1 MDHNMGITKH
11 IKLMVE
17 MDAPS
22 VAEYEHLDR
31 GAKYRYLTDSNRR
44 KRDEFIDWLRS
55 KQLDQFVLGIGES
68 SFANY
73 LFLETTRN
81 IAGQLR
87 SAPHVEHVS
96 KTEDIPVEL
105 MSLEKVSI
113 AKK

>member
-1 MDHNMGITKH
+1 MGHQLAKN

-22 VAEYEHLDR
+22 VAEYEHLER
-31 GAKYRYLTDSNRR
+31 GAKHRYLVDDNRR
-44 KRDEFIDWLRS
+44 KREELIDWLRS
-55 KQLDQFVLGIGES
+55 KQLDQFVIGVGEA

-87 SAPHVEHVS
+87 SAPHVEQVS
-96 KTEDIPVEL
+96 KTEDIPVAL
-105 MSLEKVSI
+105 LSIEKASI
-113 AKK
+113 GRK